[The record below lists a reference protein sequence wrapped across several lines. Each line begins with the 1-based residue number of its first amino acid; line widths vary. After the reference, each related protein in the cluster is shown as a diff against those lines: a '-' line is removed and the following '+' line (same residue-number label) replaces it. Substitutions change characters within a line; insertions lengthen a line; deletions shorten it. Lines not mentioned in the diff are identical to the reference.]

1 MEEMNKMKYYRVF
14 LKSRVIDYA
23 YSIEQLKE
31 VIAYNKVDYIELC
44 EDNKIL
50 KTYNHT
56 LFEKRPNVKKY
67 ENLTI

>member
-1 MEEMNKMKYYRVF
+1 MKYYRIF
-14 LKSRVIDYA
+14 LKNRVIDYA

-50 KTYNHT
+50 KTYNS
-56 LFEKRPNVKKY
+56 LEEVIK
-67 ENLTI
+67 EGD

>member
-1 MEEMNKMKYYRVF
+1 MKYYRVF
-14 LKSRVIDYA
+14 LKNRVIDYA

-50 KTYNHT
+50 KTYNS
-56 LFEKRPNVKKY
+56 LEEVIK
-67 ENLTI
+67 ESD

>member
-1 MEEMNKMKYYRVF
+1 MKYYRVF

-50 KTYNHT
+50 KTYNS
-56 LFEKRPNVKKY
+56 LEEAINSIDKIGGEK
-67 ENLTI
+67 

>member
-1 MEEMNKMKYYRVF
+1 MR
-14 LKSRVIDYA
+14 

-50 KTYNHT
+50 KTYNS
-56 LFEKRPNVKKY
+56 LEEVIK
-67 ENLTI
+67 ESD

>member
-1 MEEMNKMKYYRVF
+1 MKYYRVF
-14 LKSRVIDYA
+14 LKNRVIDYA

-50 KTYNHT
+50 KTYNS
-56 LFEKRPNVKKY
+56 LEEVIK
-67 ENLTI
+67 EGD

>member
-1 MEEMNKMKYYRVF
+1 MKYYRVF

-23 YSIEQLKE
+23 YSIKQLKE

-50 KTYNHT
+50 KTYNS
-56 LFEKRPNVKKY
+56 LEEAINCIDRIGG
-67 ENLTI
+67 EN

>member
-1 MEEMNKMKYYRVF
+1 MRYYRIF
-14 LKSRVIDYA
+14 LKNRVIDYA

-50 KTYNHT
+50 KTYNS
-56 LFEKRPNVKKY
+56 LEEVIKKGD
-67 ENLTI
+67 

>member
-1 MEEMNKMKYYRVF
+1 MKYYRIY
-14 LKSRVIDYA
+14 LKNRVIDYA

-50 KTYNHT
+50 KTYNS
-56 LFEKRPNVKKY
+56 LEEVIK
-67 ENLTI
+67 EGD

>member
-1 MEEMNKMKYYRVF
+1 MRYYRVF
-14 LKSRVIDYA
+14 LKNRVIDYA

-50 KTYNHT
+50 KTYNS
-56 LFEKRPNVKKY
+56 LEEVIK
-67 ENLTI
+67 EGD

>member
-1 MEEMNKMKYYRVF
+1 MKYYRVF

-31 VIAYNKVDYIELC
+31 IIAYNKVDYIELC

-50 KTYNHT
+50 KTYNS
-56 LFEKRPNVKKY
+56 LEEAINSIDRIGGEK
-67 ENLTI
+67 

>member
-1 MEEMNKMKYYRVF
+1 MRYYRIF
-14 LKSRVIDYA
+14 LKNRVIDYA

-50 KTYNHT
+50 KTYKS
-56 LFEKRPNVKKY
+56 LEEVIK
-67 ENLTI
+67 EGD

>member
-1 MEEMNKMKYYRVF
+1 MKYYRVF

-50 KTYNHT
+50 KTYNS
-56 LFEKRPNVKKY
+56 LEEAINCIDKIGGEK
-67 ENLTI
+67 

>member
-1 MEEMNKMKYYRVF
+1 MKYYRIF
-14 LKSRVIDYA
+14 LKNRVIDYA

-50 KTYNHT
+50 KTYNS
-56 LFEKRPNVKKY
+56 LEEVIKKSD
-67 ENLTI
+67 

>member
-1 MEEMNKMKYYRVF
+1 MKYYRIY
-14 LKSRVIDYA
+14 LKNKGIDYA

-50 KTYNHT
+50 KTYNS
-56 LFEKRPNVKKY
+56 LEEVIK
-67 ENLTI
+67 EGD

>member
-1 MEEMNKMKYYRVF
+1 MIYYRIF
-14 LKSRVIDYA
+14 LKNRVIDYA

-50 KTYNHT
+50 KTYNS
-56 LFEKRPNVKKY
+56 LEEVIK
-67 ENLTI
+67 EGD